1 LPPWY
6 GRAVLGNDRRNGAGS
21 RDPDDVPPDERGG
34 PAVRAN
40 GEMRRILE
48 ALFRQ
53 PRAERSLAV
62 TAAWSRAVGP
72 RIAQVA
78 RPIRIVDRRLLVQVT
93 SPTWRNELQMRAGE
107 ILRKLQRELGDA
119 VQALDIRVGV
129 NPDLRSSDAPGG
141 ATDRSPLPGLRDVAR
156 ALESPEL
163 RAMALALAEGRP
175 LDESPKRKPAAR
187 TDQRT
192 GRKRSS
198 R

>member
-1 LPPWY
+1 
-6 GRAVLGNDRRNGAGS
+6 VSENDRRNGAGS
-21 RDPDDVPPDERGG
+21 RDPDDVPPDKRGG

-129 NPDLRSSDAPGG
+129 NPDLRSADAPGG
-141 ATDRSPLPGLRDVAR
+141 ATDRVPLPGLRDVAR
-156 ALESPEL
+156 TLESPEL

-175 LDESPKRKPAAR
+175 LDPLPKRKPAAR
-187 TDQRT
+187 TDKRIV
-192 GRKRSS
+192 RRRSS

>member
-1 LPPWY
+1 
-6 GRAVLGNDRRNGAGS
+6 VLGNDRRNGAGT
-21 RDPDDVPPDERGG
+21 RDPDDVPPDKRGG
-34 PAVRAN
+34 PAVRAA
-40 GEMRRILE
+40 GELRRILE

-78 RPIRIVDRRLLVQVT
+78 RPIRIVERRLLVQVT
-93 SPTWRNELQMRAGE
+93 SPTWRTELQMRAGE
-107 ILRKLQRELGDA
+107 ILRKLQRELGDS

-129 NPDLRSSDAPGG
+129 NADLRSADEPGG
-141 ATDRSPLPGLRDVAR
+141 ATDRVPLPGLHDVAR

-175 LDESPKRKPAAR
+175 LEESPKRKPAS
-187 TDQRT
+187 RT
-192 GRKRSS
+192 GKRIVRKRST